1 MDLNNKAVSTSL
13 ITLATI
19 SVFYVLV
26 VGKAFLVPL
35 AVAVMIWYV
44 INALSRNFVRVVP
57 WVTKPNWLTKTLSIL
72 SIGLFI
78 ALTVDMIQ
86 TNVADVRA
94 AIPDYSEN
102 FAKLL
107 DKIEHMVS
115 PAILELIP
123 NPKDLLTKL
132 DFAHIASGLTGTLKA
147 MIEDISLV
155 LIYVPFLLAEQGTFK
170 RKISEIFPEQRKHD
184 SVMSIL
190 THTQEDIEKYLWIKT
205 LTSALTGLVS
215 YFVLR
220 LVGVDFAVFWAF
232 TIFMLNYIPTV
243 GSIIGTLFPA
253 LLVLIQFD
261 TFGPFFIVLFGVGAI
276 QVLVGNVLEPK
287 LMGNSLN
294 ISPLMVMLSLTLWG
308 SIWGIAGAL
317 LSVPITVMLLII
329 FAHFEPTRYI
339 AILLSGDGSLKFA
352 QHSEN
357 KITKNKNDLDKNDL
371 DKNDLDKNET
381 S

>member
-1 MDLNNKAVSTSL
+1 MDLNNKAISTSL

-371 DKNDLDKNET
+371 DKNET

>member
-94 AIPDYSEN
+94 AIPDYTEN

-371 DKNDLDKNET
+371 DKNET